1 MYVHNCPRHSIPV
14 IERAHLGFV
23 TDAQLCFGTGVWID
37 DVEGAWSSNEYGV
50 ADRRGPQVR
59 HVTAVVQCDARP
71 DTANLYT
78 AVPWNPPFTVETYY
92 F

>member
-1 MYVHNCPRHSIPV
+1 MADHATSS
-14 IERAHLGFV
+14 LGPPA
-23 TDAQLCFGTGVWID
+23 DPQLCLSACFWID

-78 AVPWNPPFTVETYY
+78 AVPWSPPFTVETYY
-92 F
+92 S